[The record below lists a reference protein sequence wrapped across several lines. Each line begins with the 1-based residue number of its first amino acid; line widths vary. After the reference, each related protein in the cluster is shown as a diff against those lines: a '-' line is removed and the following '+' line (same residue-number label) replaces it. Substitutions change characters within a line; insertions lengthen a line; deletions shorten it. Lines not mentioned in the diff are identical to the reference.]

1 MKKYILFLFAAI
13 VAVPVFAIGQSAP
26 DSGTIVEWLTPFIV
40 LAATWLVKVVR
51 PNIPGF
57 WTLTVV
63 TALSGLVTWLTNLLA
78 APDLSWMA
86 QFGLGLAATFVHQ
99 IYKQLS
105 AE

>member
-13 VAVPVFAIGQSAP
+13 VAAPVFAQNTPIE
-26 DSGTIVEWLTPFIV
+26 SGTIVEWLTPFIV
-40 LAATWLVKVVR
+40 LAATWLVRVVK

-78 APDLSWMA
+78 APDMSWLS